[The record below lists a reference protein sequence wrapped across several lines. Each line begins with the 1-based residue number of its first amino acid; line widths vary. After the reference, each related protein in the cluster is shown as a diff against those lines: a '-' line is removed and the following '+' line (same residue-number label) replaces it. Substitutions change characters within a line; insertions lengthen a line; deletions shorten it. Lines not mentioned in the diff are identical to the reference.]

1 MKNEDTTMNF
11 SDILFVFLKIAFIGL
26 SVTAALN
33 SGWIGAALFLSIA
46 TWLGYGVYQDVRYI
60 IKDRK

>member
-1 MKNEDTTMNF
+1 MNF